1 MTRIVVMT
9 TGGTISTRDVDGSG
23 AKPVLRGEDLLQA
36 IPGLDAVAEVEVAE
50 LAFVPGAFMT
60 LAMMQQMSTRA
71 QQILARPEV
80 TGLVVTHGTDTLE
93 ESAYLLHL
101 TVASEKPVVFTG
113 AMRNSSQIGFDGYRN
128 LSDAVRVAAS
138 PTARALGTLVVL
150 NEEIHSARWVT
161 KTNGQKE
168 DTFKS
173 PATGPLGVIYG
184 DGPRIFTH
192 PMSRR
197 VLPTRL
203 ETKVDLIRLCVDCD
217 DKFIRCA
224 VDSGSQGLVLE
235 VFGGG
240 RVNPPLLP
248 AIEGALAAG
257 MSVVATTR
265 AMTGNMWD
273 MYGYEGAFRDLK
285 RRGVLFAHDL
295 PGHKARLKLMVAL
308 GNRLSGDRMVEYFGE
323 P

>member
-1 MTRIVVMT
+1 MMRIVVMT

-36 IPGLDAVAEVEVAE
+36 IPGLDAVADVEVAE

-60 LAMMQQMSTRA
+60 LAMIQQMSTRA

-80 TGLVVTHGTDTLE
+80 SGLVVTHGTDTLE

-128 LSDAVRVAAS
+128 LYDAVRVAAS
-138 PTARALGTLVVL
+138 PAARALGTLVVL

-161 KTNGQKE
+161 KTNAQKE

-184 DGPRIFTH
+184 DGPRIFMH
-192 PMSRR
+192 PMPRT

-203 ETKVDLIRLCVDCD
+203 ETKVDLILLCVDCD

-240 RVNPPLLP
+240 RVNPALLP

-257 MSVVATTR
+257 TRVAAATR
-265 AMTGNMWD
+265 AVSGNMWD

-308 GNRLSGDRMVEYFGE
+308 GNRLSGDRMVEYFAE